1 MTQIMFLMGRPGSGK
16 SQIARS
22 LKGDE
27 QWPAYQVER
36 PDYLAGWSV
45 LHITDYTF
53 LQRMHINDV
62 LAGVKSPRFRTTG
75 MGGFDVLDFNVLPL
89 ALQQVDAWVK
99 RHLHA
104 WKTLI
109 LIEFARQEYDDQSVW
124 QHFSDRVLRNSTFLY
139 LHADL
144 ELCIQRVMRRAR
156 SRFYPD
162 DQYVSEAILRGY
174 YGHSQENGPLA
185 GLKQRF
191 GEERVVAVDT
201 NEKWSETWAV
211 VEHFL
216 GAISARSSTFP
227 RPREIALQLP
237 RVAGAERSPAPLI
250 A

>member
-1 MTQIMFLMGRPGSGK
+1 MAQIMFLVGRPGSGK

-36 PDYLAGWSV
+36 PGYLADWSV
-45 LHITDYTF
+45 IHITDYTF
-53 LQRMHINDV
+53 LRKMHINDV
-62 LAGVKSPRFRTTG
+62 LAGVKSPRFRATG
-75 MGGFDVLDFNVLPL
+75 MGGFDVLDFTVLPL
-89 ALQQVDAWVK
+89 ALQQVDAWV
-99 RHLHA
+99 RRYLHA

-162 DQYVSEAILRGY
+162 DQYVSEPILRGY
-174 YGHSQENGPLA
+174 YGYTQENGPLS

-201 NEKWSETWAV
+201 NEKWSETWAA
-211 VEHFL
+211 VERFL
-216 GAISARSSTFP
+216 RARSARSTVVSQP
-227 RPREIALQLP
+227 HEITLQLP
-237 RVAGAERSPAPLI
+237 RVASAGRSLAPLI